1 MATNDIKE
9 RIYPDLREPSAPPD
23 EIQIYRL
30 NTIKEIEAFLNTEIA
45 ERSRL
50 EKKFKNCSSVTS
62 YINYGLTAT
71 TIISGSGGI
80 VSVATG
86 IGIPISLGL
95 GTISLV
101 SSLTSGIVHK
111 LSKIYYIKMTEHHDI
126 AATAQTILD
135 GIAILITKAIRDA
148 SINHE
153 EFQQIVTEK
162 QRYLTRKQELRSKSK
177 KALIEIYAKQRQ
189 ELLEQGRREG
199 REEVA
204 KKLVNNLDT
213 PPAGAI

>member
-1 MATNDIKE
+1 MATYDIKE
-9 RIYPDLREPSAPPD
+9 RTYPNLREPSAPPD

-30 NTIKEIEAFLNTEIA
+30 NTIKEIEAFLNTEIT

-62 YINYGLTAT
+62 YINYGLTAI
-71 TIISGSGGI
+71 TIISESGGMA
-80 VSVATG
+80 SVDTG

-111 LSKIYYIKMTEHHDI
+111 LSKIYYIKMTKHHDI
-126 AATAQTILD
+126 TVTAQTILD
-135 GIAILITKAIRDA
+135 GIAILISKAIRDA

-153 EFQQIVTEK
+153 EFQRIVTEK
-162 QRYLTRKQELRSKSK
+162 QRYLTKNKNCDQR
-177 KALIEIYAKQRQ
+177 AKR
-189 ELLEQGRREG
+189 LL
-199 REEVA
+199 
-204 KKLVNNLDT
+204 
-213 PPAGAI
+213 